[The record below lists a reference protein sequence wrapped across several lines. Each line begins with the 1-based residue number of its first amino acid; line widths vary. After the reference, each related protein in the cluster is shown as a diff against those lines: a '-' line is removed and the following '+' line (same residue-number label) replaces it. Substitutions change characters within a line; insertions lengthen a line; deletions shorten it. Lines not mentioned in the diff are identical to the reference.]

1 MHLVPYVAIL
11 PTCSMCVCVRMCVCV
26 GLLRFPPNIFSLTRH
41 LNDVI
46 LNYVFFV
53 EIPLIQFS
61 CLLLVCPLL
70 YFFLPS
76 LVVFLLL
83 PEEDLMSKVLVCLYY
98 HSSSFCEYSFLVLFL
113 TYAYFGTRQSL
124 E

>member
-1 MHLVPYVAIL
+1 MSLEQSQVIESRMIL
-11 PTCSMCVCVRMCVCV
+11 LTPGCVITMQI
-26 GLLRFPPNIFSLTRH
+26 FPNIFSLIRH

-76 LVVFLLL
+76 LVVYL
-83 PEEDLMSKVLVCLYY
+83 
-98 HSSSFCEYSFLVLFL
+98 SSF
-113 TYAYFGTRQSL
+113 T
-124 E
+124 

>member
-53 EIPLIQFS
+53 EIPVIQFS
-61 CLLLVCPLL
+61 CLLLACPLL

-76 LVVFLLL
+76 LVVYL
-83 PEEDLMSKVLVCLYY
+83 
-98 HSSSFCEYSFLVLFL
+98 SSF
-113 TYAYFGTRQSL
+113 T
-124 E
+124 